1 MCAAKQVGLALGTD
15 AWTTDPEQIKKQE
28 ELLQVAKKYGV
39 SILDTA
45 RLYAGGASES
55 AIGTMSAT
63 KGFDISTK
71 LPGGFAPDGSS
82 AAGVLKYT
90 EQSLDALKLEK
101 PPPPLS

>member
-45 RLYAGGASES
+45 RLYVSIGNGH
-55 AIGTMSAT
+55 AIGHVLTRHVR
-63 KGFDISTK
+63 
-71 LPGGFAPDGSS
+71 LVVRLRAPL
-82 AAGVLKYT
+82 APC
-90 EQSLDALKLEK
+90 
-101 PPPPLS
+101 PPPKALIYLPSSQEDSHQTDPRLLVF